1 MMLSPHFTLA
11 ELTRTDH
18 RELDNTPTE
27 VAIVNLTRLAL
38 LLEQVKLAVGNKA
51 VMINSGYRSPQV
63 NAAVGSKPTSQHLSG
78 CAADFRVPGMTTN
91 EIILAILAGVVQVPF
106 DQVVREF
113 DSWVH
118 ISVPNS
124 AANAPR
130 RQALVIDR
138 AGIRPY
144 AR

>member
-27 VAIVNLTRLAL
+27 AAIVNLTRLAL

-91 EIILAILAGVVQVPF
+91 EIILAILAANLPF
-106 DQVVREF
+106 DQAIREF